1 MMSEVDDAF
10 LHVHLDHTAAEI
22 MVARLHNNFWVSHL
36 VAKFELCKNLS

>member
-22 MVARLHNNFWVSHL
+22 MVARLHDNFHL
-36 VAKFELCKNLS
+36 VAKFLNCART